1 MDYMFYNTPNFNNGD
16 SGNNGL
22 KPLNKWDVSEVITM
36 NAMFGGVSAF
46 NQDISGWERQ
56 NGVNGATSTSTVGN
70 VKNMRYMFYQTDVF
84 NQDITG
90 WNVSS
95 VENLDRM
102 FREALAFNQN
112 IKVWSPPNN
121 VDLTDMFNG
130 ATAMIATYGSSG
142 LNDSN
147 FDNTPTRAFF
157 NSVPTF
163 TSSPVT
169 TVIAGQS
176 YSYDPITT
184 NDADGDTVTLTA
196 TTKPSWLTCTGTA
209 LTGPAPSTVAAHSV
223 TLTATSSSDRS
234 LQALRPV
241 RVQGTLI
248 VMLGAISK

>member
-1 MDYMFYNTPNFNNGD
+1 NFLYYKMPFQPQTNQQLKDAVDGWTANTRTVFPGDTVPNNQGTGTYGAMGTWDVSKITEMTSLFAGKSNFNEDISDWDVSKVTRMDYMFYNTPNFNNGD

-112 IKVWSPPNN
+112 
-121 VDLTDMFNG
+121 
-130 ATAMIATYGSSG
+130 
-142 LNDSN
+142 
-147 FDNTPTRAFF
+147 
-157 NSVPTF
+157 
-163 TSSPVT
+163 
-169 TVIAGQS
+169 
-176 YSYDPITT
+176 
-184 NDADGDTVTLTA
+184 
-196 TTKPSWLTCTGTA
+196 
-209 LTGPAPSTVAAHSV
+209 
-223 TLTATSSSDRS
+223 
-234 LQALRPV
+234 
-241 RVQGTLI
+241 
-248 VMLGAISK
+248 